1 MDGWQVVVFTVAL
14 MLIGIDDMQVKCFV
28 MQSGM
33 DILFKIEVL
42 FTKWSMNVAPFYD
55 TPFSAN
61 GGCLNN
67 SAMSLSFHNRNEIF
81 AQRRSR

>member
-33 DILFKIEVL
+33 DILFKIGVL
-42 FTKWSMNVAPFYD
+42 STKWSMSVAPFYD
-55 TPFSAN
+55 TPFF
-61 GGCLNN
+61 CERR
-67 SAMSLSFHNRNEIF
+67 LSEQFGNVFVIS
-81 AQRRSR
+81 Q